1 MILTRA
7 RRTRAVVCRGIRESR
22 RAPPCTYQL
31 AAIAARGGLGETL
44 SITELTPTAL
54 SPLSRFSDYP
64 QTFQMMNLFLFY
76 DFMSTVW
83 FVGLSAQIDK

>member
-1 MILTRA
+1 MNA
-7 RRTRAVVCRGIRESR
+7 AYAAAFASPGEA
-22 RAPPCTYQL
+22 APPCTYQL

-64 QTFQMMNLFLFY
+64 QTFQIHNDELISLFY